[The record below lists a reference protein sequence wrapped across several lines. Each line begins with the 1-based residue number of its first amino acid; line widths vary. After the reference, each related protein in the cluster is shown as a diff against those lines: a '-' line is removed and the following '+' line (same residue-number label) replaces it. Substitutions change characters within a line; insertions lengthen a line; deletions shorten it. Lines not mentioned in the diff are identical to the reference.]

1 MGLKEYYEE
10 SKKRVSDRFAENF
23 ELVDVINAPSVND
36 KSLTFDNVG
45 YVLESTVLYID
56 IRRSTS
62 LSDQHQKNTTGKLYS
77 SFVEEMIRAARY
89 HGGHVRGIVGDRV
102 MVVYDRE
109 KNGKDCFTNA
119 VNTAYL
125 MNSIVSYVIQ
135 PYFKGRYN
143 NTIECGIGIDYGSML
158 VTKVGTIS
166 RTEEHGNY
174 KDLVWLGKPANQ
186 ASKLTDQANKDGY
199 KAILITEKV
208 FDEYKKRNPNSS
220 RDITE
225 NLWVPTQVTAG
236 DKQIKCYMGN
246 IVMSDVIDAYNAG
259 R

>member
-10 SKKRVSDRFAENF
+10 SKQRVSDRFAEDF
-23 ELVDVINAPSVND
+23 ELIDVTTVPSVND

-62 LSDQHQKNTTGKLYS
+62 LSDKHQKGTTGKLYS

-125 MNSIVSYVIQ
+125 MNSIMSYVIK
-135 PYFKGRYN
+135 PYFRKRYN

-166 RTEEHGNY
+166 RTEDHGNY
-174 KDLVWLGKPANQ
+174 KDLVWLGRPANQ

-208 FDEYKKRNPNSS
+208 FDEYKRRNPNSS
-220 RDITE
+220 KDITE
-225 NLWVPTQVTAG
+225 NLWKPVQVTVG
-236 DKQIKCYMGN
+236 DKQIPCYTAD
-246 IVMSDVIDAYNAG
+246 IIWTEIQDAYNAEG
-259 R
+259 

>member
-1 MGLKEYYEE
+1 MGLKDYYAE
-10 SKKRVSDRFAENF
+10 SKQRVSDRFNEDF
-23 ELVDVINAPSVND
+23 ELIDVTTVPSVND

-62 LSDQHQKNTTGKLYS
+62 LSDRHQKNTTGKLYS
-77 SFVEEMIRAARY
+77 SFVEEMIRAARH
-89 HGGHVRGIVGDRV
+89 HGGHVRGIVGDRI

-125 MNSIVSYVIQ
+125 MNSIMTYVIK
-135 PYFKGRYN
+135 PYFRKRYN
-143 NTIECGIGIDYGSML
+143 SAIECGIGIDYGSML

-166 RTEEHGNY
+166 HTEDHGNY
-174 KDLVWLGKPANQ
+174 KDLVWLGRPANQ
-186 ASKLTDQANKDGY
+186 ASKLTDQANKDGFQ
-199 KAILITEKV
+199 AILITEKV

-220 RDITE
+220 KDITD
-225 NLWVPTQVTAG
+225 NLWHPTSLKVG
-236 DKQIKCYMGN
+236 DKQIQCYN
-246 IVMSDVIDAYNAG
+246 ADIIWSEIQNAYNAEG
-259 R
+259 